1 LSFGELGFR
10 NGLVVLRLG
19 FGVRVSLLVFGRDLL
34 ALFNNAKWS
43 FASIVPPKLLRLI
56 FTLD

>member
-34 ALFNNAKWS
+34 ALFNNTKWS